1 MRYDNALVV
10 VVYNKSIEDSITL
23 NTLVEYDF
31 LNSKLVI
38 HNNGPKN
45 ISLVGD
51 VARRL
56 NDKFKDVELINCL
69 SNSPL
74 SILYNEFINN
84 NLDAKQFII
93 LDDDSTITDEFVR
106 AINANEA
113 DMELPRIISR
123 TDHVTYYPIEAKKVV
138 TVDREL
144 DPRTSFSIGSG
155 LVIHHSLV
163 EKFHKHN
170 VSLFDESYAL
180 YGVDVSIFRR
190 IYQLMDKGERFKI
203 KTSSHLKHSLS
214 RAEGK
219 ESPFRIKERLIDV
232 AITTR
237 RYPTLR
243 MHVHLLKRILINLV
257 SFKLDNV
264 SSTIKAYLSGMH
276 PRCKSISS
284 RRRS

>member
-170 VSLFDESYAL
+170 V
-180 YGVDVSIFRR
+180 R
-190 IYQLMDKGERFKI
+190 
-203 KTSSHLKHSLS
+203 
-214 RAEGK
+214 EGANK
-219 ESPFRIKERLIDV
+219 FLI
-232 AITTR
+232 
-237 RYPTLR
+237 
-243 MHVHLLKRILINLV
+243 
-257 SFKLDNV
+257 
-264 SSTIKAYLSGMH
+264 
-276 PRCKSISS
+276 
-284 RRRS
+284 